1 MFQVLNDVQ
10 GPQGDT
16 LLLGSIA
23 IEEDACEEDSTEFER
38 RRKRLSLSDPVYL
51 KALST
56 ELQQQLDRLQR
67 QVGQP
72 TWASLVATVDCE
84 TAQQVR
90 QFVVLE

>member
-1 MFQVLNDVQ
+1 VLNDVH

-51 KALST
+51 TALSAA
-56 ELQQQLDRLQR
+56 LQQQMDRLRR
-67 QVGQP
+67 QVGQQ
-72 TWASLVATVDCE
+72 TWAHLISSVDCE
-84 TAQQVR
+84 TLQQVR
-90 QFVVLE
+90 QFVALD